1 MQSDSSKDLD
11 IWNDHFSRELV
22 EMQVTCLKLMSLLL
36 I

>member
-11 IWNDHFSRELV
+11 IWNDHFSWEFV

-36 I
+36 F